1 MQQIKLKAKE
11 FKKMSDPN
19 MPDSKHVKYV
29 CYVQAKSIPQ
39 ELDQWMGTNPREQ
52 KMTTNVAIK
61 IKNSLADN
69 ENFHELNRGI
79 VISARDAKW
88 DNRTEELTLYFRRS

>member
-39 ELDQWMGTNPREQ
+39 ELDQWMGTNPRE
-52 KMTTNVAIK
+52 
-61 IKNSLADN
+61 
-69 ENFHELNRGI
+69 
-79 VISARDAKW
+79 
-88 DNRTEELTLYFRRS
+88 

>member
-69 ENFHELNRGI
+69 ENFHELIGELLYLQEMQNGI
-79 VISARDAKW
+79 
-88 DNRTEELTLYFRRS
+88 TEQKS